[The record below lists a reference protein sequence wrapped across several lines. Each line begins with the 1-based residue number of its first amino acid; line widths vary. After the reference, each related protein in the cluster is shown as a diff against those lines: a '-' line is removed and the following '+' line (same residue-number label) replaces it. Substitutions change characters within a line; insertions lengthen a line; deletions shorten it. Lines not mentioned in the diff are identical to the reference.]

1 MDQAHRDISEES
13 DPDGAAFRGMARP
26 SRRTPAV
33 VALASL
39 AVLVVA
45 LLTRQPEPAADVP
58 TARLSAAGVSAQP
71 QRAVAVASP
80 PGPFVASPSPTT
92 APPSLNP
99 AVTPRP
105 TAITTP
111 TEPGTIQLR
120 QAGSGL
126 PRIDVVLGVG
136 WMRATDGTIGK
147 ATGASQS
154 RITIGAWILRS
165 VHVFPCRW
173 SAGDLADAQL
183 MRTAEG
189 QAQAL
194 ASWWGQDAGMPP
206 DSNAPIAPIATRP
219 QSTTLAGYPAW
230 SLEILIPSDFDMA
243 ACDGGQL
250 ILWESATGD
259 VRFGLGPGELVRL
272 WVVDVDGQPILI
284 EGSTFLAQAPDD
296 SAELDAIIRSL
307 VVVTGVG

>member
-1 MDQAHRDISEES
+1 VDQAHRDITEEGG
-13 DPDGAAFRGMARP
+13 PDGAAFRGMARP

-39 AVLVVA
+39 AVLAVA
-45 LLTRQPEPAADVP
+45 LLTRQPDPAADVP
-58 TARLSAAGVSAQP
+58 TAVVSTAEVSAQP
-71 QRAVAVASP
+71 QRAEAIASS
-80 PGPFVASPSPTT
+80 PGPVVAPSPTP

-105 TAITTP
+105 TAITAP

-126 PRIDVVLGVG
+126 PRIDVVLGGG

-147 ATGASQS
+147 ATGASPS
-154 RITIGAWILRS
+154 RITIGAWSLRS

-194 ASWWGQDAGMPP
+194 ASWWGQDPGMPP

-230 SLEILIPSDFDMA
+230 SLEMLIPSDFDMA

-250 ILWESATGD
+250 ILWESTTGD

-272 WVVDVDGQPILI
+272 WVVDVDGRPILI

-296 SAELDAIIRSL
+296 RAELDAIIRSL